1 MPPGCNRASRPD
13 VFSAMLAPV
22 WGCASSVQQA
32 AGGVRAAEFDALRRH
47 EMLSSAEQSLAAA
60 AAVVHEDPDAA
71 LDDILAARA
80 LIAAILTVSQV
91 AD

>member
-1 MPPGCNRASRPD
+1 
-13 VFSAMLAPV
+13 
-22 WGCASSVQQA
+22 
-32 AGGVRAAEFDALRRH
+32 
-47 EMLSSAEQSLAAA
+47 MLSSAEQSLAAA